1 MRIAI
6 RLSEHVDVRFT
17 LIGKGQQPL
26 VELPN
31 ACNAMFDAN
40 ETSVFALCEEIR
52 SQLTAEQGKPE
63 GEQEETDGE
72 QAAASA
78 GLSPPSSTM
87 SARVFR
93 FASSELVTDRKSR
106 FKSFAAWVETPA
118 DARAF
123 VQFVVQSERRVGDAT
138 HRMLAWTCAGT
149 SGRDDDGETGAG
161 DRVLFL
167 FDRLKLG
174 GVCVLT
180 VRWYGGV
187 QLGHDRF
194 RIISD
199 CALQALTRLRD
210 S

>member
-1 MRIAI
+1 LRIAV
-6 RLSEHVDVRFT
+6 RLSENVDVRFT
-17 LIGKGQQPL
+17 LIGKGQPPL

-31 ACNAMFDAN
+31 GCDATFDAN
-40 ETSVFALCEEIR
+40 EASVFALCEEIR
-52 SQLTAEQGKPE
+52 SQLTVQQGEPEGKPE
-63 GEQEETDGE
+63 GEPEGQ
-72 QAAASA
+72 QATP
-78 GLSPPSSTM
+78 SPPASTM
-87 SARVFR
+87 SASRVFR

-123 VQFVVQSERRVGDAT
+123 VQFIAQSERRVGDAT
-138 HRMLAWTCAGT
+138 HRMLAWSCAGT

-180 VRWYGGV
+180 VRWYGGI